1 MWKILSTWF
10 QLKNLT
16 ILLKVWARIR
26 MLKFLLQAH
35 NSTWQKSALLF
46 IKLKTFYLIYELPSK
61 LISSNNDIANL
72 FLRCIKTLKY
82 WRNLCVKNAI
92 LLKKK
97 PCYSEYMWTWEIYP
111 HLSSCQHSLT
121 FWSSS
126 PTLLELYIYGIKYRI
141 LVFLSS

>member
-1 MWKILSTWF
+1 
-10 QLKNLT
+10 
-16 ILLKVWARIR
+16 

-82 WRNLCVKNAI
+82 
-92 LLKKK
+92 
-97 PCYSEYMWTWEIYP
+97 
-111 HLSSCQHSLT
+111 
-121 FWSSS
+121 
-126 PTLLELYIYGIKYRI
+126 
-141 LVFLSS
+141 